1 MREGA
6 PVSMAC
12 METAASGRNT
22 NRATLV
28 AMTPA
33 PPPISLRLGHSGLR
47 ALEELARLR
56 GISKAEAARQAIEEA
71 AERESRREGL
81 AAEAQRLSNDPAD
94 VQEMREV
101 AKMMEELRGSW

>member
-1 MREGA
+1 
-6 PVSMAC
+6 
-12 METAASGRNT
+12 METAASRRNT
-22 NRATLV
+22 NRATLIG
-28 AMTPA
+28 MTPA
-33 PPPISLRLGHSGLR
+33 PPPISLRLGHSGLS

-81 AAEAQRLSNDPAD
+81 AAEAQRLSEDPAD

>member
-1 MREGA
+1 MREGG
-6 PVSMAC
+6 PISMAC
-12 METAASGRNT
+12 MEAAAPRRNT
-22 NRATLV
+22 NRATLIG
-28 AMTPA
+28 MTPA
-33 PPPISLRLGHSGLR
+33 PPPISLRLGHSGLH

-81 AAEAQRLSNDPAD
+81 AAEAQRLSEDPAD

-101 AKMMEELRGSW
+101 AKMMEELRGSG

>member
-1 MREGA
+1 MG
-6 PVSMAC
+6 
-12 METAASGRNT
+12 TAAPGRNT
-22 NRATLV
+22 NRATLIG
-28 AMTPA
+28 MTPA

-71 AERESRREGL
+71 AEREGRREGL
-81 AAEAQRLSNDPAD
+81 AAEAKRLSEDPAD

>member
-1 MREGA
+1 
-6 PVSMAC
+6 MAC
-12 METAASGRNT
+12 METAAPRRNT

-28 AMTPA
+28 GMPA

-81 AAEAQRLSNDPAD
+81 AAEAQRLSEDPAD

-101 AKMMEELRGSW
+101 AKMMEDLRGSW

>member
-1 MREGA
+1 M
-6 PVSMAC
+6 MC
-12 METAASGRNT
+12 METAIPVRNT
-22 NRATLV
+22 NRATLTE
-28 AMTPA
+28 MTPA
-33 PPPISLRLGHSGLR
+33 PRPTSLRLGHTGLR

-71 AERESRREGL
+71 AERESRRQGL
-81 AAEAQRLSNDPAD
+81 AAEAQHLSEDPAD